1 MAKKV
6 TTRSSTTKTSDQIL
20 DLVSTVD
27 KLSKTVGDIA
37 NTVQSNIGTQAI
49 QVAAQE
55 AISEEVKNTTM
66 VDNDPVID
74 AINAGE
80 AQIVKAIADSG
91 QPMLLSRTDRRGY
104 TTTVNLS
111 GVALD
116 MFDRIRKNRTQ
127 KNRV

>member
-6 TTRSSTTKTSDQIL
+6 TTRSSKTKTSDQIL